1 MIESLITGAA
11 IGIVGCLGGQGVM
24 MKLQQT
30 GSNKLAERV
39 AELESKELVVKDA
52 EFIGRSELQ
61 ELMNGFATQTQQAL
75 NDQYTALAQQVMM
88 SQEQNAKAVRV
99 AEARTRQVP
108 QQQAPAP
115 EQMAQMMEKFEALQ
129 RQIGG

>member
-1 MIESLITGAA
+1 VIESLITGAA

-39 AELESKELVVKDA
+39 AELEAKELVIEGD
-52 EFIGRSELQ
+52 FIGRKEV
-61 ELMNGFATQTQQAL
+61 QQAL
-75 NDQYTALAQQVMM
+75 DGMAQVMQQALAEQGQGLQQMIMM
-88 SQEQNAKAVRV
+88 GQEQTAKAVRV
-99 AEARTRQVP
+99 AEARTRQMP
-108 QQQAPAP
+108 QQQTPPP